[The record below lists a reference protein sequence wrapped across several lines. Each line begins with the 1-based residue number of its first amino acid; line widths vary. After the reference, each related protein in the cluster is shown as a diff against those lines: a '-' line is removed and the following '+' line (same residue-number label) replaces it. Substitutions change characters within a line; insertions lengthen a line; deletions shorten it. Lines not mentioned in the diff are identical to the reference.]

1 MMIIWNIEILEYSN
15 FWILGYLVIT
25 HMLKVLG
32 LLLLN
37 SRNTLYIINVI
48 FIEYLRSEYKMT
60 KIRVESL
67 NVPIIRINDK
77 TRFLLFLR

>member
-1 MMIIWNIEILEYSN
+1 
-15 FWILGYLVIT
+15 
-25 HMLKVLG
+25 MLKVLG